1 MKIEIL
7 ITSEELKSARVS
19 QAYFGRLVGIT
30 KMRVSQLVK
39 AGLLTADAEGILL
52 LDSLKNFFMYQ
63 SQKGCDSVE
72 KFVVRQTIK
81 MPKSRSA

>member
-1 MKIEIL
+1 MKIETL
-7 ITSEELKSARVS
+7 LTSEELKTARVS

-39 AGLLTADAEGILL
+39 AGLLSAGDEGILL
-52 LDSLKNFFMYQ
+52 IDSLKKFFLYQ

-72 KFVVRQTIK
+72 KFVWRQNQK
-81 MPKSRSA
+81 